1 MTKFSQLAETLV
13 GSEIVRLGNIIND
26 RMRLGEEIYNYT
38 IGDFDPSFFPIPTGL
53 KKGIQEAYEN
63 GYTNYPPADGIPALR
78 EAVADFADHWYDMRY
93 APNEILIASGGRPL
107 IYSAFKSIVDPG
119 DKVIYAVPSWNN
131 NHYAHMNGGEHCVIE
146 VTADAAFM
154 PTAADIKP
162 HIDGA
167 ALLCL
172 CTPQNPTGTTLTKS
186 DLEEICDLVIEEN
199 DRRGPGVK
207 KLYVLFDQMYGMLTY
222 GDVRHYNPVA
232 LRPQM
237 KDYTIYIDGISKVF
251 AATGVRVG
259 WSFGPA
265 PLIAKMKA
273 LLTHI
278 GAWAP
283 MAEQKATADYLPKTT
298 EVELYLSHFKQEL
311 EERLVSI
318 YNGLIRLK
326 AEGFAVDAIAPQAA
340 LYLTVKFDLVGKLT
354 EDGVLATQEDV
365 TGYLLSEARL
375 AVVPFYCFG
384 ASRTSPWYRLSV
396 GTCNKFTIPQ
406 MLEELGAALARLS

>member
-1 MTKFSQLAETLV
+1 MTKFSQLSETLV

-131 NHYAHMNGGEHCVIE
+131 NHYAHMNGGAHCVIE

-298 EVELYLSHFKQEL
+298 EVEQYLSHFKQEL